1 MIAELTMSDLE
12 ELRAIGHSEQGT
24 VHGLSHERLST
35 ARKGLLRFIQ
45 SKVRDLDTAEDIVQD
60 VFYQLLR
67 SADAAEVIEDT
78 GAWLYTA
85 ARNRIVDWY
94 RKRKPERMTEEFERT
109 AVQAGGPESDL
120 DRSETWNAFVDALAE
135 MPAKQRDVFIMHELE
150 GMGFSEIAAL
160 TGEKLNTLLSRK
172 HYAVKFL
179 RKRLAYL
186 REVL

>member
-1 MIAELTMSDLE
+1 MIAELTMSDIE
-12 ELRAIGHSEQGT
+12 ELRAIGHSEQDA
-24 VHGLSHERLST
+24 VHGLSQERLAA

-67 SADAAEVIEDT
+67 LADASEVIEDA

-109 AVQAGGPESDL
+109 AAQVGGPESDL
-120 DRSETWNAFVDALAE
+120 DRTETWNAFIDALAE
-135 MPAKQRDVFIMHELE
+135 MPSKQRDIFIMHELE
-150 GMGFSEIAAL
+150 GVSFAEISEL

-179 RKRLAYL
+179 RKRLAHL
-186 REVL
+186 REE